1 MNRSKHLLVALG
13 LTHALL
19 GAAHAQTESGLQ
31 VISNL
36 AQLNGQA
43 LACQDLKSAG
53 RAKRLMLAHAPKT
66 ARFGTA
72 FEEGTQQGYL
82 AQTRNKSACPGIAA
96 LSARLDALA
105 QQLQINLPA
114 KAQDAAANTS
124 AETQ

>member
-1 MNRSKHLLVALG
+1 MNRSKHLLATLG

-31 VISNL
+31 VISDL
-36 AQLNGQA
+36 AQLIGQA

-53 RAKRLMLAHAPKT
+53 RAKSFMLAHAPKT

-82 AQTRNKSACPGIAA
+82 TQTRGKSACPDTAA